1 MLSAIGMALIAEDM
15 PGLTAEM
22 RTFYIEL
29 VRSIVIYNMMGDAL
43 YMPFEQQTK
52 PKAGAPH
59 LKGIRAGHH
68 QDYPTQNLLAFI
80 SNAAARRFVSRLRR
94 PIADAQHATP
104 EATPPRPTPTG
115 THPVPRPVPHLQ
127 RARHEP
133 ARHRALL
140 LRPRLIRGLQV
151 VRARDREHRAPRRLG
166 KPGRPPAR
174 RRAPPPPPRART
186 HAAAARRPAATDS
199 LLLPVEQPAPAASH
213 LTPARPRDDGHRHRS
228 EADVRR
234 HPPPRHTRRAR
245 APAPQHASHHLQVPR
260 ERRHDR
266 AGGAST
272 GTTAT
277 RSSRTPSGTTRT
289 SRRWRSARPPTPT
302 RTPAAPVRAFFRPST
317 AKKSEMAA
325 ALAVAV
331 ASTSK

>member
-1 MLSAIGMALIAEDM
+1 MGILVIEPVYLDALYRAGLEKEHCVLSAIGMALIAEDM

-166 KPGRPPAR
+166 KPGRPPA
-174 RRAPPPPPRART
+174 PR
-186 HAAAARRPAATDS
+186 
-199 LLLPVEQPAPAASH
+199 EASE
-213 LTPARPRDDGHRHRS
+213 RPR
-228 EADVRR
+228 
-234 HPPPRHTRRAR
+234 TRA
-245 APAPQHASHHLQVPR
+245 
-260 ERRHDR
+260 
-266 AGGAST
+266 
-272 GTTAT
+272 
-277 RSSRTPSGTTRT
+277 
-289 SRRWRSARPPTPT
+289 
-302 RTPAAPVRAFFRPST
+302 
-317 AKKSEMAA
+317 
-325 ALAVAV
+325 
-331 ASTSK
+331 